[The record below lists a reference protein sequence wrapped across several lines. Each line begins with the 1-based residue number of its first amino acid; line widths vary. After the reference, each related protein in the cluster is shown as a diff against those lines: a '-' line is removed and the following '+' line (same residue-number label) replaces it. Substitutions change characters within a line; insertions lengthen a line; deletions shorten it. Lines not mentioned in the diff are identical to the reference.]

1 MFDGDT
7 IQSLRLV
14 NCYFNTAIEA
24 KVLEELSAGH
34 EAELINIEE
43 QLKELQDKVVK
54 NVNNNVN
61 VKPLAYAVP
70 WKFEIL

>member
-1 MFDGDT
+1 MFGEDT

-14 NCYFNTAIEA
+14 SYYFNTAIEA

-54 NVNNNVN
+54 NVNNNDEFDRQ
-61 VKPLAYAVP
+61 PCR
-70 WKFEIL
+70 